1 MSTGQPEGVLEF
13 DRCVI
18 LRLAAAVLGI
28 HPDTVQDPNDDD
40 IYDYYGQG
48 SIVAALAV
56 GRVGVV
62 PQANLISVK
71 LLTGGSEHILRVSNY
86 GNALVTTLSSIVR
99 KKQNKAV
106 ISLALRK
113 YIYSQRSDPSAV

>member
-1 MSTGQPEGVLEF
+1 MCHPSPCC
-13 DRCVI
+13 RI
-18 LRLAAAVLGI
+18 GI

-113 YIYSQRSDPSAV
+113 YIYSQRSDLSAV